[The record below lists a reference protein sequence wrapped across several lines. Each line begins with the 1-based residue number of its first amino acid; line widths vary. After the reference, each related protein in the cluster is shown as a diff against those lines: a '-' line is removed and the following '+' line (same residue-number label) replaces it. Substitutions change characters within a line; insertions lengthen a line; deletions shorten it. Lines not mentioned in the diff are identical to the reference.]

1 MTPFKFSLHLFPST
15 LVKTRIILRKKEKNI
30 ITTHNIF
37 FKQMIKMGRTL
48 EAYTSRQIPNLFTE
62 YSLVAVNETLP
73 GRIEVDFHFKN
84 RDGAAV
90 FVEVSARKIDHTKL
104 SQILNMYAAISNI
117 EPPLRKFELIVIAPE
132 ITDSV
137 RKELG
142 KLPVKLLTYEQIGIQ
157 RQKLRE
163 IQGKQRRRRQQ
174 LSPKEAMLV
183 AKWESEKKTTIRA
196 SDLQEVLD
204 CSRSYAYFLLH
215 NLKRKRWLERVT
227 RGLYQFIPL
236 SYGYPER
243 IPPAN
248 SFVIGASLVK
258 PYYFSYYTSNSYY
271 GFTTQMP
278 FTLFIATTK
287 KKPDVEWSSSTFKFV
302 TLSKRKFFGYR
313 REKVFDTEVN
323 MAEPE
328 KSLIDSFDK
337 PRYAG
342 GIEQLA
348 GITWRGLRR
357 VNREKL
363 VKYAVKIGSH
373 TLVQRLGFIID
384 FLGKEELVKP
394 LSLDLKN
401 MLREHVGK
409 PVIYLDPRRPK
420 TGEFSKEWRI
430 INNISRPQLLSEIE
444 VR

>member
-1 MTPFKFSLHLFPST
+1 
-15 LVKTRIILRKKEKNI
+15 
-30 ITTHNIF
+30 
-37 FKQMIKMGRTL
+37 MGRTL
-48 EAYTSRQIPNLFTE
+48 EAYVSREIPNLFKE
-62 YSLVAVNETLP
+62 YSLVAVNETVP
-73 GRIEVDFHFKN
+73 GQIEVDFHFKN
-84 RDGAAV
+84 RDGAHV
-90 FVEVSARKIDHTKL
+90 FVEVSAQKIGHTKL
-104 SQILNMYAAISNI
+104 SRILSMYGAISNI
-117 EPPLRKFELIVIAPE
+117 EPPLRKFELIVIGPE

-137 RKELG
+137 RKELE
-142 KLPVKLLTYEQIGIQ
+142 KLPVRLLTYEQLGIP

-163 IQGKQRRRRQQ
+163 MQEKWRRRPQQ

-183 AKWESEKKTTIRA
+183 TKWESEKKTTIRA
-196 SDLQEVLD
+196 SDVQEVLD
-204 CSRSYAYFLLH
+204 CSKSYAYFLLH
-215 NLKRKRWLERVT
+215 NLTRKHWLERVT

-258 PYYFSYYTSNSYY
+258 PYYFSYYTSNSHY

-287 KKPDVEWSSSTFKFV
+287 KKPNVEWSSSAFKFI

-313 REKVFDTEVN
+313 REKIFDTEVN

-328 KSLIDSFDK
+328 KSLVDSFDK

-342 GIEQLA
+342 GIEQLT
-348 GITWRGLRR
+348 GVTWRGFRR

-363 VKYAVKIGSH
+363 VKYAVKMGSH
-373 TLVQRLGFIID
+373 ALVQRLGFVVD
-384 FLGKEELVKP
+384 FLGKEELVEP
-394 LSLDLKN
+394 LSPDLKN

-409 PVIYLDPRRPK
+409 AVIYLDPRRPK
-420 TGEFSKEWRI
+420 TGVFFKEWRI
-430 INNISRPQLLSEIE
+430 INNISRSQLLSEIE

>member
-1 MTPFKFSLHLFPST
+1 
-15 LVKTRIILRKKEKNI
+15 
-30 ITTHNIF
+30 
-37 FKQMIKMGRTL
+37 MIKLGRTL
-48 EAYTSRQIPNLFTE
+48 EAYVSREILNLFRK

-73 GRIEVDFHFKN
+73 GRIEVDFHFKK

-117 EPPLRKFELIVIAPE
+117 EPPLRKFELIVIGPE

-142 KLPVKLLTYEQIGIQ
+142 RLPVKLITYEQIGIP

-163 IQGKQRRRRQQ
+163 MQEKWWRRRQQ
-174 LSPKEAMLV
+174 LSPKEATLV

-196 SDLQEVLD
+196 SDVQKVLD
-204 CSRSYAYFLLH
+204 CSKSYAYFLLH
-215 NLKRKRWLERVT
+215 NLERKRWLERVT

-278 FTLFIATTK
+278 FTLFIATTT

-313 REKVFDTEVN
+313 REKVFDTKVN

-337 PRYAG
+337 PRYTG

-363 VKYAVKIGSH
+363 VKYAVKMGSH
-373 TLVQRLGFIID
+373 ALVQRLGFIID
-384 FLGKEELVKP
+384 FLGKEELVEP
-394 LSLDLKN
+394 LSPEIKN

-409 PVIYLDPRRPK
+409 PVIYLDPRRSK
-420 TGEFSKEWRI
+420 TGGFSKEWRI

>member
-1 MTPFKFSLHLFPST
+1 
-15 LVKTRIILRKKEKNI
+15 
-30 ITTHNIF
+30 
-37 FKQMIKMGRTL
+37 MGRTL
-48 EAYTSRQIPNLFTE
+48 EAYVSREIPNLFKE
-62 YSLVAVNETLP
+62 YSLVAVNETVP
-73 GRIEVDFHFKN
+73 GQIEVDFHFKN
-84 RDGAAV
+84 RDGAHV
-90 FVEVSARKIDHTKL
+90 FVEVSAQKIGHTKL
-104 SQILNMYAAISNI
+104 SRILNMYGAISNI
-117 EPPLRKFELIVIAPE
+117 EPPLRKFELIVIGPE

-137 RKELG
+137 RKELE
-142 KLPVKLLTYEQIGIQ
+142 KLPVMLLTYEQLGIP

-163 IQGKQRRRRQQ
+163 MQEKWRHRPQQ

-183 AKWESEKKTTIRA
+183 TKWESEKKTTIRA
-196 SDLQEVLD
+196 SDVQEVLD
-204 CSRSYAYFLLH
+204 CSKSYAYFLLH
-215 NLKRKRWLERVT
+215 KLTRKHWLERVT

-258 PYYFSYYTSNSYY
+258 PYYFSYYTSNSHY

-287 KKPDVEWSSSTFKFV
+287 KKPNVEWSSSAFKFI

-313 REKVFDTEVN
+313 REKIFDTEVN

-328 KSLIDSFDK
+328 KSLVDSFDK

-342 GIEQLA
+342 GIEQLT
-348 GITWRGLRR
+348 GVTWRGFRR

-363 VKYAVKIGSH
+363 VKYAVKMGSH
-373 TLVQRLGFIID
+373 ALVQRLGFIVD
-384 FLGKEELVKP
+384 FLGKEELVEP
-394 LSLDLKN
+394 LSPHLKN
-401 MLREHVGK
+401 MLHEHVGK
-409 PVIYLDPRRPK
+409 AVIYLDPRMAK
-420 TGEFSKEWRI
+420 TGVFFKEWRI
-430 INNISRPQLLSEIE
+430 INNVSRLQLLSEIE

>member
-1 MTPFKFSLHLFPST
+1 
-15 LVKTRIILRKKEKNI
+15 V
-30 ITTHNIF
+30 
-37 FKQMIKMGRTL
+37 IKLGRTL
-48 EAYTSRQIPNLFTE
+48 EAYVSREILNLFRK

-73 GRIEVDFHFKN
+73 GRIEVDFHFKK

-117 EPPLRKFELIVIAPE
+117 EPPLRKFELIVIGPE

-142 KLPVKLLTYEQIGIQ
+142 RLPVKLITYEQIGIP

-163 IQGKQRRRRQQ
+163 MQEKWWRRRQQ
-174 LSPKEAMLV
+174 LSPKEATLV

-196 SDLQEVLD
+196 SDVQKVLD
-204 CSRSYAYFLLH
+204 CSKSYAYFLLH
-215 NLKRKRWLERVT
+215 NLERKRWLERVT

-278 FTLFIATTK
+278 FTLFIATTT

-313 REKVFDTEVN
+313 REKVFDTKVN

-337 PRYAG
+337 PRYTG

-363 VKYAVKIGSH
+363 VKYAVKMGSH
-373 TLVQRLGFIID
+373 ALVQRLGFIID
-384 FLGKEELVKP
+384 FLGKEELVEP
-394 LSLDLKN
+394 LSPEIKN

-409 PVIYLDPRRPK
+409 PVIYLDPRRSK
-420 TGEFSKEWRI
+420 TGGFSKEWRI

>member
-1 MTPFKFSLHLFPST
+1 
-15 LVKTRIILRKKEKNI
+15 
-30 ITTHNIF
+30 
-37 FKQMIKMGRTL
+37 L
-48 EAYTSRQIPNLFTE
+48 EAYVSREILNLFRK

-73 GRIEVDFHFKN
+73 GRIEVDFHFKK

-117 EPPLRKFELIVIAPE
+117 EPPLRKFELIVIGPE

-142 KLPVKLLTYEQIGIQ
+142 KLPVKLITYEQIGIP

-163 IQGKQRRRRQQ
+163 MQEKWRRRRQQ

-204 CSRSYAYFLLH
+204 CSKSYAYFLLH
-215 NLKRKRWLERVT
+215 NLERKRWLERVT
-227 RGLYQFIPL
+227 KGLYQFIPL

-278 FTLFIATTK
+278 FTLFIATTT

-328 KSLIDSFDK
+328 KSLVDSFDK
-337 PRYAG
+337 PRYTG

-348 GITWRGLRR
+348 GITWRGFRR
-357 VNREKL
+357 VNRGKL
-363 VKYAVKIGSH
+363 VKYAAKMGSH
-373 TLVQRLGFIID
+373 ALVQRLGFIIN
-384 FLGKEELVKP
+384 FLGKEELVEP
-394 LSLDLKN
+394 LSPDLKN

-420 TGEFSKEWRI
+420 TGGFSKEWRI
-430 INNISRPQLLSEIE
+430 INNISRSQLLSEIE

>member
-1 MTPFKFSLHLFPST
+1 L
-15 LVKTRIILRKKEKNI
+15 
-30 ITTHNIF
+30 
-37 FKQMIKMGRTL
+37 GRTL
-48 EAYTSRQIPNLFTE
+48 EAYVSREILNLFRK

-73 GRIEVDFHFKN
+73 GRIEVDFHFKK

-117 EPPLRKFELIVIAPE
+117 EPPLRKFELIVIGPE

-142 KLPVKLLTYEQIGIQ
+142 RLPVKLITYEQIGIP

-163 IQGKQRRRRQQ
+163 MQEKWWRRRQQ
-174 LSPKEAMLV
+174 LSPKEATLV

-196 SDLQEVLD
+196 SDVQKVLD
-204 CSRSYAYFLLH
+204 CSKSYAYFLLH
-215 NLKRKRWLERVT
+215 NLERKRWLERVT

-278 FTLFIATTK
+278 FTLFIATTT

-313 REKVFDTEVN
+313 REKVFDTKVN

-337 PRYAG
+337 PRYTG

-363 VKYAVKIGSH
+363 VKYAVKMGSH
-373 TLVQRLGFIID
+373 ALVQRLGFIID
-384 FLGKEELVKP
+384 FLGKEELVEP
-394 LSLDLKN
+394 LSPEIKN

-409 PVIYLDPRRPK
+409 PVIYLDPRRSK
-420 TGEFSKEWRI
+420 TGGFSKEWRI

>member
-1 MTPFKFSLHLFPST
+1 
-15 LVKTRIILRKKEKNI
+15 
-30 ITTHNIF
+30 
-37 FKQMIKMGRTL
+37 
-48 EAYTSRQIPNLFTE
+48 
-62 YSLVAVNETLP
+62 VAVNETLP

-84 RDGAAV
+84 QHGAAV

-117 EPPLRKFELIVIAPE
+117 EPPLRKFELIVIGPE

-142 KLPVKLLTYEQIGIQ
+142 KLPVKLITYEQIGIP
-157 RQKLRE
+157 RQKLRG
-163 IQGKQRRRRQQ
+163 IQEKWRRRRQQ

-204 CSRSYAYFLLH
+204 CSKSYAYFLLH
-215 NLKRKRWLERVT
+215 NLERKRWLERVT

-278 FTLFIATTK
+278 FTLLIATTT

-348 GITWRGLRR
+348 GITGRGLRR

-363 VKYAVKIGSH
+363 VKYAVKMGSH
-373 TLVQRLGFIID
+373 ALVQRLGFIID
-384 FLGKEELVKP
+384 FLGKEELVEP
-394 LSLDLKN
+394 LSPNLKN
-401 MLREHVGK
+401 MLRKHVGK
-409 PVIYLDPRRPK
+409 PVIYLDPRRLK